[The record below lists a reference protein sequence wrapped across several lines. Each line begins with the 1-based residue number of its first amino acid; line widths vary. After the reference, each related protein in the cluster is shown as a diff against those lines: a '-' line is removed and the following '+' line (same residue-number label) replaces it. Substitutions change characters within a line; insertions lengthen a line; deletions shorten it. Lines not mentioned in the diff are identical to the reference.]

1 MARYIGPVC
10 RLCRRE
16 AMKLFLKGERCYTEK
31 CAIEKRNFPPG
42 QHGKTRKAK
51 LAGYGLQLREKQKV
65 KRIYGVLED
74 QFRGYFEAAE
84 RARGITGVTLLQLLE
99 QRLDNVIYRLGLS
112 TSRPQARQLVRHG
125 HFLVNG
131 KKVDIPSYSVKQGDV
146 ITVLSRT
153 QKNPTLEHAIEE
165 VKGRGIPEWLSFGD
179 AAALHFLDRVLERRV
194 LLRAAEDGDDV
205 ALLHR
210 VGRDVDLLAV
220 DEEVPVSHEL
230 PRLRPRRRQSESVD
244 HVVQ

>member
-51 LAGYGLQLREKQKV
+51 LAGYGL
-65 KRIYGVLED
+65 LED
-74 QFRGYFEAAE
+74 QFRGYFEEAE
-84 RARGITGVTLLQLLE
+84 RTRGITGVTLLQLLE
-99 QRLDNVIYRLGLS
+99 RRLDNVVYRLGLA

-131 KKVDIPSYSVKQGDV
+131 KKVDIPSYSVKEGDV
-146 ITVLSRT
+146 VTVLGRT

-165 VKGRGIPEWLSFGD
+165 VKGRGIPEWLSFD
-179 AAALHFLDRVLERRV
+179 ANTIT
-194 LLRAAEDGDDV
+194 
-205 ALLHR
+205 
-210 VGRDVDLLAV
+210 GRINSMPTREQINL
-220 DEEVPVSHEL
+220 PVQEQLIVEL
-230 PRLRPRRRQSESVD
+230 YSK
-244 HVVQ
+244 

>member
-16 AMKLFLKGERCYTEK
+16 GMKLFLKGERCYTEK

-74 QFRGYFEAAE
+74 QFRRYFEAAE
-84 RARGITGVTLLQLLE
+84 RTRGITGATLLQLLE
-99 QRLDNVIYRLGLS
+99 RRLDNVVYRLGLA
-112 TSRPQARQLVRHG
+112 TSRAQARQLVRHG

-131 KKVDIPSYSVKQGDV
+131 KKVDIPSYSLKAGD
-146 ITVLSRT
+146 TVTVREGSRANVT
-153 QKNPTLEHAIEE
+153 IIHATEE
-165 VKGRGIPEWLSFGD
+165 VKGRGIPEWLS
-179 AAALHFLDRVLERRV
+179 LEGEMGGKVVSMPTREQIN
-194 LLRAAEDGDDV
+194 L
-205 ALLHR
+205 
-210 VGRDVDLLAV
+210 
-220 DEEVPVSHEL
+220 PVQEQLIVEL
-230 PRLRPRRRQSESVD
+230 YSK
-244 HVVQ
+244 